1 MGDLGILN
9 INSNYSASFAS
20 NATKSASEGLN
31 SAMEKLSTGLRI
43 NYAKDDAAGLA
54 ISMRLKA
61 ELQGISMASRNAADA
76 QNGFAVA
83 DTALNTVSSL
93 ILRSRELSLLAA
105 NDTYSN
111 SDRVALNT
119 ELSQLVDEI
128 ISIGNNTEFAGIKLF
143 EDKTVT
149 FQIGPNS
156 NDTLDI
162 YAQHFSSVGLSR
174 SGFLQ
179 GNILS
184 SSSAQQNI
192 AQLDLAITVVST
204 YRGQIASTSAKM
216 GYTIA
221 NLDQISVNLS
231 SSIGRIEDADF
242 ALETGKFAKNQ
253 ILRQAATAML
263 SQANASKASVLSL
276 ISG

>member
-20 NATKSASEGLN
+20 NATKSASKGLN

-61 ELQGISMASRNAADA
+61 ELRGISMASRNAADA
-76 QNGFAVA
+76 QNGFDVA

-111 SDRVALNT
+111 SDRVALDT

-128 ISIGNNTEFAGIKLF
+128 INIGNNTEFAGIKLF

-156 NDTLDI
+156 NDTVDI

-216 GYTIA
+216 GYTVA

-253 ILRQAATAML
+253 ILQQASTAML

-276 ISG
+276 ISA

>member
-20 NATKSASEGLN
+20 NATKSASEGLH

-61 ELQGISMASRNAADA
+61 ELRGISMASRNAADA

-111 SDRVALNT
+111 SDRIALNA
-119 ELSQLVDEI
+119 EFSQLVDEI
-128 ISIGNNTEFAGIKLF
+128 INIGNNTEFAGIKLF

-156 NDTLDI
+156 NDTVDI

-192 AQLDLAITVVST
+192 TQLDLAITVVST

-216 GYTIA
+216 GYTVA

-231 SSIGRIEDADF
+231 SSNGRIEDADF
-242 ALETGKFAKNQ
+242 ALETSNLAKNQ
-253 ILRQAATAML
+253 ILQQAATAML

-276 ISG
+276 IRS

>member
-1 MGDLGILN
+1 
-9 INSNYSASFAS
+9 
-20 NATKSASEGLN
+20 
-31 SAMEKLSTGLRI
+31 MEKLSTGLRI
-43 NYAKDDAAGLA
+43 NYAKDDAAWLA

-61 ELQGISMASRNAADA
+61 ELQGISMASRNAEDA
-76 QNGFAVA
+76 QNGFDVA

-184 SSSAQQNI
+184 SSSALQNI
-192 AQLDLAITVVST
+192 TQLDLAITVVST

-221 NLDQISVNLS
+221 NLDQMSVNLS
-231 SSIGRIEDADF
+231 SSNGRIEDADF

-253 ILRQAATAML
+253 ILQQAATAML

-276 ISG
+276 ISA